1 MAALWSPHAAPATG
15 RMPGVARLVAMFG
28 PCRGIAR
35 ELDSPLTVGR
45 AAEGGLQLP
54 DDKVSREHCVIEPIG
69 PAGHVLRD
77 LGSRNGTWL
86 NGQLLQEATRLRPGD
101 HLSVGE
107 SVLVYE
113 PSFDALRARDGES
126 TLILTRTRTRP
137 DAPRSGT
144 PPSPDALARAG
155 ELALRAATA
164 SSPEEAAG
172 LVLEALHSAL
182 HPSALTVLRLAPNG
196 TLHPLLARP
205 VGAHLTLSREMV
217 EQALKLGRALAM
229 PEAQARPET
238 DKLMTRVRQGDAH
251 VLYAPLYTGGIPAGA
266 LCILRETSFT
276 DEELALTGAL
286 AGAAGPSLCPPPK
299 APAVSTLTYLPPV
312 AESASMREAMRLA
325 TAAAQVQSTVLIT
338 GESGTGKEEV
348 ARAIHA
354 LGARSRGPFIAV
366 NCGAIP
372 AELAESEL
380 FGHEKGAFAGATSAR
395 AGVFEQADGGT
406 LFLDEVGDLPA
417 ALQVRLLRVLQD
429 RLVHRVGGNAGIPV
443 DVRVVAATH
452 RNLIEAVRA
461 LSFREDLYW
470 RLNVVRIHLAPLRDR
485 PEDILP
491 LAERILARMG
501 PQLGRRAEGFTEE
514 ARAALR
520 ACPWPGNARQLA
532 NAIERAL
539 VLKGPD
545 ELITLLDLPPEVV
558 APAPRPGA
566 PASGNGMPATE
577 LTLAEVVRTVEREH
591 IVLALKRAKGVKSA
605 AAEALGISLPA
616 LGQKIDEYG
625 INLFE

>member
-1 MAALWSPHAAPATG
+1 
-15 RMPGVARLVAMFG
+15 MFG

-45 AAEGGLQLP
+45 AAEGGLHLV

-86 NGQLLQEATRLRPGD
+86 NGQLLKEATRLRPGD
-101 HLSVGE
+101 HISVGE
-107 SVLVYE
+107 SILVYE

-126 TLILTRTRTRP
+126 TLVLTRTRP
-137 DAPRSGT
+137 EAPRSGT
-144 PPSPDALARAG
+144 PPTPDALARAG

-164 SSPEEAAG
+164 SSPEAAAG
-172 LVLEALHSAL
+172 LVLESLHSAL
-182 HPSALTVLRLAPNG
+182 HPTALTVLRLAPNG
-196 TLHPLLARP
+196 TLHPLLAQP

-217 EQALKLGRALAM
+217 QQALKLGRALAM

-238 DKLMTRVRQGDAH
+238 DKILTRVRLGEAH
-251 VLYAPLYTGGIPAGA
+251 VLYAPLYTGGGPAGA
-266 LCILRETSFT
+266 LCILRETPFT

-286 AGAAGPSLCPPPK
+286 AGAAGPSLCPPPQ
-299 APAVSTLTYLPPV
+299 AAAASTLTYLPPV
-312 AESASMREAMRLA
+312 AESAPMREAMRLA

-338 GESGTGKEEV
+338 GENGTGKEEV

-366 NCGAIP
+366 NCSAIP
-372 AELAESEL
+372 AELAEREL
-380 FGHEKGAFAGATSAR
+380 FGHEKGAFPGATSAR

-417 ALQVRLLRVLQD
+417 ALQVKLLRVLQD

-443 DVRVVAATH
+443 DVRVVAASY

-470 RLNVVRIHLAPLRDR
+470 RLNVLRIHLAPLRDR

-501 PQLGRRAEGFTEE
+501 PELGRRAEGFTEE

-539 VLKGPD
+539 VLKGPG

-558 APAPRPGA
+558 APEPRPGS
-566 PASGNGMPATE
+566 PVGGVPATE
-577 LTLAEVVRTVEREH
+577 VTLAEVVRTVEREH
-591 IVLALKRAKGVKSA
+591 IVLALKRAKGVKSS
-605 AAEALGISLPA
+605 AAEALGLPEPTLA
-616 LGQKIDEYG
+616 QKLVEYG